1 MSAAEGTAGDRRAD
15 LAPGSESASAS
26 QQQQH
31 APTFLSLVIHS
42 TCKHDIDQAKAT
54 NMWASTRG
62 GGDKLDAYFRR
73 GGDNTVIFL
82 YFTEH
87 ATGRF
92 SGVARMVRLPSF
104 RGDLSKAQRPVWK
117 EDIWDSRLCEL
128 EWLFADDPG
137 VDYYPEV
144 HSVYIRDINVIPD
157 SEAKAML
164 AKILRLGEYTARDYA
179 DRPLLNQARV
189 YAGFVDGT
197 G

>member
-1 MSAAEGTAGDRRAD
+1 MSAAEGTAGGRAD

-26 QQQQH
+26 RQQQ

-42 TCKHDIDQAKAT
+42 TCKHDIDQAKAK

-73 GGDNTVIFL
+73 GGDSTVILL
-82 YFTEH
+82 YFTVY

-92 SGVARMVRLPSF
+92 YGVARMVSRPIF
-104 RGDLSKAQRPVWK
+104 RCDLSKEQKPVWE

-164 AKILRLGEYTARDYA
+164 AKLLRLGEHTARDYA

-189 YAGFVDGT
+189 YAGFVDST